1 MVFEKSGSTRF
12 VKKSNSPCFIVDWL
26 NHLVFILSKNQ
37 IGGTGFVNMIE
48 KKSLPDQIL
57 KFISDNNLSQGEA
70 LPSERKLSEIFCAS
84 RNSIR
89 ESLRQLEAQNIVK
102 IRPGSGCYIKTWG
115 IEFFTN
121 PEPDLN
127 QMAFQNLEAR
137 LALDPDVMQ
146 LALERINEKEISRLK
161 GMLVKLSRA
170 ILSRDISAIIDED
183 NRIRITIACCT
194 KNRVL
199 ALLVRELEKSNYA
212 VWSLLDKLPDED
224 LNRIFGTYVKLINC
238 IESRNSRLAKQEVRN
253 QITMIFSFLRSLSVE
268 GEFMEQEEIFG

>member
-1 MVFEKSGSTRF
+1 
-12 VKKSNSPCFIVDWL
+12 
-26 NHLVFILSKNQ
+26 
-37 IGGTGFVNMIE
+37 
-48 KKSLPDQIL
+48 
-57 KFISDNNLSQGEA
+57 
-70 LPSERKLSEIFCAS
+70 
-84 RNSIR
+84 
-89 ESLRQLEAQNIVK
+89 
-102 IRPGSGCYIKTWG
+102 
-115 IEFFTN
+115 
-121 PEPDLN
+121 
-127 QMAFQNLEAR
+127 
-137 LALDPDVMQ
+137 
-146 LALERINEKEISRLK
+146 
-161 GMLVKLSRA
+161 MLVKLSRA

-224 LNRIFGTYVKLINC
+224 LNRIFGTYVKLVNC